1 MNIPNK
7 IDTKKIGETMTGFY
21 QKHPLISHL
30 ILIFVTG
37 VFLVLLSQL
46 FLDIWTEHGKT
57 AVVPDI
63 KGVSYNT
70 AAGLLAENGLG
81 IEVTDSVYDSASVPG
96 TVTESWPRPRTTVK
110 PGRTVYVTINALMPR
125 QVQIA
130 TPLKD
135 VSSRQAVAYL
145 QGLGLKDVRIDYVP
159 GTFDDLV
166 QGVYYNQARIDMGS
180 VIPVTASVRVVVT
193 KAVSAESVSQAA
205 DSLSSDQNE
214 VIE

>member
-1 MNIPNK
+1 
-7 IDTKKIGETMTGFY
+7 MTGFY
-21 QKHPLISHL
+21 QKHPIISHL
-30 ILIFVTG
+30 LLVIVTG
-37 VFLVLLSQL
+37 VFLVLLTQV

-81 IEVTDSVYDSASVPG
+81 IEVTDSVYDSASKPG
-96 TVTESWPRPRTTVK
+96 TVTESWPRPHTTVK
-110 PGRTVYVTINALMPR
+110 PGRTVYVTINALSPR
-125 QVQIA
+125 KVQIA

-145 QGLGLKDVRIDYVP
+145 QGLGLKDVTVDYVP

-166 QGVYYNQARIDMGS
+166 QGVYYNQSRIDMGS
-180 VIPVTASVRVVVT
+180 VIPVTAKVRVVVT
-193 KAVSAESVSQAA
+193 KAVSTEAESQA
-205 DSLSSDQNE
+205 DSLSTDQNE
-214 VIE
+214 IDG